1 MDFSRKG
8 NFVWLAMLLF
18 CVGCTATKDRH
29 PLEGKN
35 VLFIVAD
42 DLNCSLGCYGDPKA
56 VTPHLDNLAK
66 SGVRFEQAHCQ
77 YPLCGP
83 SRTSFL
89 TGLYPGQSGVRDNR
103 VMLRDAMPGV
113 ITLPQLFRQHGYD
126 VVRVGKL
133 FHYDN
138 PGEIG
143 TSGQD
148 DNPSWDETYNP
159 VGRDKR
165 EEQRIHSL
173 VEGKFGGTLSWL
185 ESFGDD
191 EEYTDGK
198 VAQIASRK
206 LEEFAH
212 EARPFF
218 LAVGFFDLTHPLS
231 RRASISTCIL

>member
-1 MDFSRKG
+1 
-8 NFVWLAMLLF
+8 
-18 CVGCTATKDRH
+18 
-29 PLEGKN
+29 
-35 VLFIVAD
+35 
-42 DLNCSLGCYGDPKA
+42 
-56 VTPHLDNLAK
+56 
-66 SGVRFEQAHCQ
+66 
-77 YPLCGP
+77 
-83 SRTSFL
+83 
-89 TGLYPGQSGVRDNR
+89 
-103 VMLRDAMPGV
+103 MLRDALPEV
-113 ITLPQLFRQHGYD
+113 TTLPQLFRQHGYD

-165 EEQRIHSL
+165 EEHQIHSL

-206 LEEFAH
+206 LEEFAR

-218 LAVGFFDLTHPLS
+218 LAVGFFSPSHPLS
-231 RRASISTCIL
+231 PRASILICIR

>member
-1 MDFSRKG
+1 
-8 NFVWLAMLLF
+8 ML
-18 CVGCTATKDRH
+18 CQ
-29 PLEGKN
+29 
-35 VLFIVAD
+35 
-42 DLNCSLGCYGDPKA
+42 
-56 VTPHLDNLAK
+56 VT
-66 SGVRFEQAHCQ
+66 
-77 YPLCGP
+77 
-83 SRTSFL
+83 
-89 TGLYPGQSGVRDNR
+89 
-103 VMLRDAMPGV
+103 
-113 ITLPQLFRQHGYD
+113 TLPQLFRQHGYD

-165 EEQRIHSL
+165 RSIRIHSL

-185 ESFGDD
+185 ESFGED

-206 LEEFAH
+206 LEEFAQ

-218 LAVGFFDLTHPLS
+218 LAVGFFALTHPLS